1 MTSSSTGMNTFCD
14 NRSLLNPLSSS
25 MECQSYLAHWQR
37 SNRTSLQNPLGPHKI
52 SELLTLASLWLSN
65 SLDLNTWVSHWSP
78 LLDFHLCLNGLKSVV
93 ACIPLAILLKDVTCC
108 FSPLPW
114 FVNNSKA
121 CSLLVMGSPI
131 YYHPSPFYWTSQGL
145 RNKYQG
151 TQCIVTK
158 LLINIWGWWCL
169 CFECPPNLE
178 F

>member
-1 MTSSSTGMNTFCD
+1 MTSSSTGMNMFCD

-78 LLDFHLCLNGLKSVV
+78 LLDFHLCLNGLTSVV
-93 ACIPLAILLKDVTCC
+93 TCILLAILLKDVTCC

-114 FVNNSKA
+114 FGNLTILKLVLSWLWA
-121 CSLLVMGSPI
+121 LSFITIPLL
-131 YYHPSPFYWTSQGL
+131 FTGL
-145 RNKYQG
+145 VKDQE
-151 TQCIVTK
+151 ISTK
-158 LLINIWGWWCL
+158 VPNALLLSSW
-169 CFECPPNLE
+169 
-178 F
+178 